1 MVALFIL
8 VLLLPSLLGASLA
21 IYGFRQRSEQ
31 ARLQVD
37 RYASLAA
44 AFEQQ
49 RLNGVHQ
56 TLQSLVVLLADL
68 PAAQC
73 STRLVAAVSPYPE
86 LAEVLFVEARG
97 GVVCATDHDA
107 VGGSVAARPWFQR
120 ISTTPGF
127 IVSDVF
133 GAQPAGVVGAILAI
147 EGGSAGF
154 SGAIASAV
162 KLDGSAVG
170 SRLGMPSGSLV
181 EFLDGAG
188 APIIASSSPG
198 LPDRD
203 MLRRAIAANEAGFE
217 APDAD
222 GRWRVYGI
230 AALAGTDLRM
240 LVGVPATAHT
250 HGMVSDLVIRIANLV
265 ALWALIL
272 LAAWIGID
280 RLVLKWIGR
289 LNRAA
294 QAVTQGE
301 PVSLNLDRAPVE
313 LRRLGGTLRAMAARV
328 EGREAELRGAA
339 ARQEWLIRE
348 THHRVKNNLQIV
360 ASLVNLRS
368 KALRSADAREAFA
381 GIQMPIRALALVHR
395 HLYASDERRDIDIK
409 PVIAELCQLFRDGS
423 ESGAALVS
431 FASDLDEAFLSADR
445 AVAVILL
452 ATEALTSAVHHL
464 HPGSGRLGMVSVRLR
479 KDADRHAVL
488 EIEDDAPPADAAP
501 PSPSD
506 RLRLSLM
513 LGLAR
518 QVGGTLTRDGLP
530 GGGVSLRFRLDAA
543 ASPG

>member
-1 MVALFIL
+1 MIVLFIL
-8 VLLLPSLLGASLA
+8 ILLLPSLLGASLA

-73 STRLVAAVSPYPE
+73 STRLVAAVSPYHE

-97 GVVCATDHDA
+97 GVVCATNRDA
-107 VGGSVAARPWFQR
+107 VGDSVAARPWFQR
-120 ISTTPGF
+120 IAATPGF
-127 IVSDVF
+127 
-133 GAQPAGVVGAILAI
+133 ILAI

-162 KLDGSAVG
+162 KLDGPEVG

-181 EFLDGAG
+181 DFLDGAG
-188 APIIASSSPG
+188 VPIIASPSAG

-203 MLRRAIAANEAGFE
+203 MLRRAVAANAAGFE

-222 GRWRVYGI
+222 GRWRAYGI

-240 LVGVPATAHT
+240 LVGIPAAAHT
-250 HGMVSDLVIRIANLV
+250 HGMVSDLVLRIAILV

-280 RLVLKWIGR
+280 RLVLKWIRR

-294 QAVTQGE
+294 QAVTRGE
-301 PVSLNLDRAPVE
+301 PASLNLDRAPVE
-313 LRRLGGTLRAMAARV
+313 FRRLAGTLGAMAARV
-328 EGREAELRGAA
+328 DAREAELRGAA
-339 ARQEWLIRE
+339 ARQEWLVRE

-381 GIQMPIRALALVHR
+381 DIQMPIRALALVHR
-395 HLYASDERRDIDIK
+395 HLYAGDERRDIDIK
-409 PVIAELCQLFRDGS
+409 PVIAELCQLFREGS
-423 ESGAALVS
+423 EAGPVLVS

-452 ATEALTSAVHHL
+452 ATEVLTSAVHHL
-464 HPGSGRLGMVSVRLR
+464 RPGGGRPGMVSVRLH

-488 EIEDDAPPADAAP
+488 EIEDDAPPAAAAAP

-518 QVGGTLTRDGLP
+518 QVGGTLARDGLP
-530 GGGVSLRFRLDAA
+530 GTGVSLRFRLDAA

>member
-1 MVALFIL
+1 MLDATRRRRLAL
-8 VLLLPSLLGASLA
+8 SRA
-21 IYGFRQRSEQ
+21 RRS
-31 ARLQVD
+31 
-37 RYASLAA
+37 
-44 AFEQQ
+44 
-49 RLNGVHQ
+49 
-56 TLQSLVVLLADL
+56 VV
-68 PAAQC
+68 
-73 STRLVAAVSPYPE
+73 R
-86 LAEVLFVEARG
+86 RG
-97 GVVCATDHDA
+97 SRRGRATNRDA
-107 VGGSVAARPWFQR
+107 VGDSVAALPWFQR
-120 ISTTPGF
+120 IAATPGF
-127 IVSDVF
+127 IVSDAF

-162 KLDGSAVG
+162 KLDGPEVG

-181 EFLDGAG
+181 DFLDGAG
-188 APIIASSSPG
+188 VPIIASPSAG

-203 MLRRAIAANEAGFE
+203 VLRRAVAANAAGFE
-217 APDAD
+217 ATDAD
-222 GRWRVYGI
+222 GRWRAYGI

-240 LVGVPATAHT
+240 LVGIPAAAHT
-250 HGMVSDLVIRIANLV
+250 HGMVSDLVLRIAILV

-280 RLVLKWIGR
+280 RLVLKWIRR

-294 QAVTQGE
+294 QAVTRGE
-301 PVSLNLDRAPVE
+301 PASLNLDRAPVE
-313 LRRLGGTLRAMAARV
+313 FRRLAGTLGAMAARV
-328 EGREAELRGAA
+328 DAREAELRGAA
-339 ARQEWLIRE
+339 ARQEWLVRE

-381 GIQMPIRALALVHR
+381 DIQMPIRALALVHR
-395 HLYASDERRDIDIK
+395 HLYAGDERRDIDIK
-409 PVIAELCQLFRDGS
+409 PVIAELCQLFREGS
-423 ESGAALVS
+423 EAGPVLVS

-452 ATEALTSAVHHL
+452 ATEVLTSAVHHL
-464 HPGSGRLGMVSVRLR
+464 RPGGGRPGMVSVRLH

-488 EIEDDAPPADAAP
+488 EIEDDAPPAAEAAP

-518 QVGGTLTRDGLP
+518 QVGGTLARDGLP
-530 GGGVSLRFRLDAA
+530 GTGVSLRFRLDAA